1 MCAINI
7 RTFER
12 NDFNA
17 VELIMLILYLPHS
30 HYEMMLFIHLYLI
43 KAQVSHEKRFGCQR
57 CRNFNTLRALLWNL
71 YICLFL
77 SLILALKFNIQSKIF
92 DLFRQF
98 SIVLFIFSPQHCH
111 WLSRSVGH
119 LPKLTSGTGLH
130 WEFIIELKDSVLE
143 WQASKKYKIPS

>member
-17 VELIMLILYLPHS
+17 VVLIMLILYLPHS
-30 HYEMMLFIHLYLI
+30 HYEMMLFIHLFLI

-98 SIVLFIFSPQHCH
+98 SIVFIHFLTAT
-111 WLSRSVGH
+111 LSLTQQECRAP
-119 LPKLTSGTGLH
+119 PKADFRYGPALGIYNRTQ
-130 WEFIIELKDSVLE
+130 K
-143 WQASKKYKIPS
+143 